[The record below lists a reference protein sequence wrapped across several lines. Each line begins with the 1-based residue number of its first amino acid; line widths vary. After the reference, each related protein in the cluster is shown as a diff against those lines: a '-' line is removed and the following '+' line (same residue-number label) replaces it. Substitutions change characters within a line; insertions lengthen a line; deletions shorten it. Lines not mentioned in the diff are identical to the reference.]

1 MKSFV
6 NRIVIAL
13 MVCALTGVVALAK
26 AKTEMITFSEDTMVG
41 STLVRRGSYTV
52 SLDEKTGELSI
63 IDKHKKVLAKA
74 STSSQQREQKASRL
88 ELSTTRQDNA
98 TVLRSLTFSGERN
111 ILTLGATSAAA
122 NNASN

>member
-1 MKSFV
+1 
-6 NRIVIAL
+6 